1 MLFKKSPDVAYNYSD
16 AVLDPKIYLVKNLWR
31 RNDIIDR
38 YLGDATI
45 FNEYIIKPGETP
57 EIISFNQ
64 YDSVFYGWTILV
76 ANDKTNY
83 HESWPRSQQALYEYV
98 YAKYDNPDAVMMYE
112 TTEVIDALKRK
123 IVPAGLRVPSN
134 YQVTYYD
141 GTASAGVTVNPTEGV
156 TYYQYEQR
164 LNDEKEKIK
173 LIRPS
178 YIREFVSLYTKSLH
192 KGGSLVTGQASFN
205 VKID

>member
-1 MLFKKSPDVAYNYSD
+1 MLFSGAPEVVYNYSD
-16 AVLDPKIYLVKNLWR
+16 SVLDPRFYNAKNLWR
-31 RNDIIDR
+31 RNDIIDSF
-38 YLGDATI
+38 LSNVTV

-64 YDSVFYGWTILV
+64 YGSAFFGWTILV
-76 ANDKTNY
+76 VNDKTNLY
-83 HESWPRSQQALYEYV
+83 GDWPRSQQALYEYV
-98 YAKYDNPDAVMMYE
+98 YAKYENPSAVMMYE
-112 TTEVIDALKRK
+112 TTEVIDALQRTVVK
-123 IVPAGLRVPSN
+123 AGLRVPSN

-141 GTASAGVTVNPTEGV
+141 GTASAGVTVNPTSPV

-178 YIREFVSLYTKSLH
+178 YIEEFAELYVSSLH
-192 KGGSLVTGQASFN
+192 KGGSIVTGISSSDI
-205 VKID
+205 KID